1 MKKTTLIAGSI
12 LMGCA
17 VLASCSSSE
26 GNVPDPEQPR
36 LNAIVLNSSDFKDK
50 YGTEYVW
57 LWSDGTITAMPGLDE
72 VPSPIV
78 NGMFYTNAEAPMD
91 RAQFWKRSHKK
102 PKSLYKT
109 TPGGSF
115 TLIADSL
122 YDCGYFSCGLIPI
135 KRTEDSPVEFLDENG
150 KTKFYFNTSYVDPY
164 FYKGFARYGARSEGN
179 PGFGVIDNKGNI
191 IVLEDYCNPDLAYQV
206 TDSLLL
212 VGNKVMDHDGN
223 ILIDNLREYGI
234 TANNRCHIING
245 CLGVPGFE
253 EDRYQYPI
261 HYKHYINYYSLIP
274 EVKLVHTDSTGNGEF
289 NLLKGAFFGREFFE
303 EFNYVLTDEFAKY
316 LEYVMNPERKKIYEY
331 SSFIKFKDYRDI
343 EFKPEIESKL
353 PEYYKIKYFYQLPMF
368 AAGSRDWR
376 PSDPEAVEYKP
387 TATAERVAREQRDAR
402 GF

>member
-1 MKKTTLIAGSI
+1 MKKSTLIAGCI
-12 LMGCA
+12 LTGCA
-17 VLASCSSSE
+17 VLASCSSE
-26 GNVPDPEQPR
+26 GNAPDPEHPR

-78 NGMFYTNAEAPMD
+78 NGMFYTNADAPME
-91 RAQFWKRSHKK
+91 RNSWNSSRKEL
-102 PKSLYKT
+102 KSLYKT

-122 YDCGYFSCGLIPI
+122 YDCGYFSCGLIPV
-135 KRTEDSPVEFLDENG
+135 KRSEDSPVEFLDENG

-164 FYKGFARYGARSEGN
+164 FYKGFARFGVRGEGCT
-179 PGFGVIDNKGNI
+179 GIGVIDNKGNI
-191 IVLEDYCNPDLAYQV
+191 VVLEDPYNPDYAYQV

-234 TANNRCHIING
+234 SANNRCHIING
-245 CLGVPGFE
+245 CLGVPGCE
-253 EDRYQYPI
+253 KDRYLRPI
-261 HYKHYINYYSLIP
+261 PDKHYINFYSLIP
-274 EVKLVHTDSTGNGEF
+274 EVKLVHTDSTGNGEI
-289 NLLKGAFFGREFFE
+289 NLHKGAFFGEEFMLE

-316 LEYVMNPERKKIYEY
+316 IEHVMDPESKKIIEY
-331 SSFIKFKDYRDI
+331 SSFIKFKDYRWKRL
-343 EFKPEIESKL
+343 KPEIESKL
-353 PEYYKIKYFYQLPMF
+353 PENYKLKYFFHRPMF

-376 PSDPEAVEYKP
+376 PSDPEAIEYKP
-387 TATAERVAREQRDAR
+387 TATAERVAREQRDER